1 MYGDILFDRN
11 ILERLLQSADD
22 LTLVC
27 DRSWPDTRVGREA
40 AGCDLVVESP
50 TPRRHHRFLA
60 DAQPVSVSAIGATID
75 PALATAEFIGMA
87 KLSARGCQILGE
99 VYRELRELGDDRP
112 VHESPSLRTAK
123 LTDRCTRSSVAATR
137 SRRSGSI
144 KDGWRLTRSTI
155 TAAPGRKLGNGQ
167 QRLRPKR

>member
-60 DAQPVSVSAIGATID
+60 DAQPVSVNAIGATID

-87 KLSARGCQILGE
+87 KLSPRGCQILGE

-123 LTDRCTRSSVAATR
+123 LTDLLHEVIRRGHAIASVGIYQGWLEVDTFDDY
-137 SRRSGSI
+137 RRAWTEVG
-144 KDGWRLTRSTI
+144 
-155 TAAPGRKLGNGQ
+155 
-167 QRLRPKR
+167 